1 MAFLY
6 EKDLKEE
13 FWKKY
18 KTRDN
23 IINYSFETG
32 RTAGMDLV
40 TFEYF
45 MDKYEFNAFEFKLSD
60 IKKAILQSKYNLKYV
75 HKSWIVLPEEKRDI
89 IQNKYYT
96 EIKNTKGLGVILVK
110 ENGYYDI
117 LIKSYRKNE
126 DDILLNENYGRKRKT
141 IYATRFKYK

>member
-96 EIKNTKGLGVILVK
+96 EIKNTKGLGVIVVK

-126 DDILLNENYGRKRKT
+126 DDILLNDELLKL
-141 IYATRFKYK
+141 AVS

>member
-40 TFEYF
+40 TFENF

-126 DDILLNENYGRKRKT
+126 DDILLNDELLKL
-141 IYATRFKYK
+141 AVS

>member
-126 DDILLNENYGRKRKT
+126 DDILLNDELLKL
-141 IYATRFKYK
+141 AVS